1 MPAEAEPPNAGELD
15 QAPAPSLLAQRL
27 HWHDSQEPGHC
38 VGTKPIEVFL
48 HHVDGES
55 YSFSFV
61 RCRALEE
68 GGPGLLAGVGV
79 QVGAPVL
86 S

>member
-1 MPAEAEPPNAGELD
+1 MFHSIKYLI
-15 QAPAPSLLAQRL
+15 
-27 HWHDSQEPGHC
+27 
-38 VGTKPIEVFL
+38 IEVFL